1 MTSDDSMT
9 SYDQSASS
17 SITIELSEGN
27 SNQNENLESVYA
39 ILAES
44 KNKSVIKYKV
54 FCLKRIK
61 VPLKM

>member
-27 SNQNENLESVYA
+27 SNQNENLESAYA

-54 FCLKRIK
+54 FCLKEIN